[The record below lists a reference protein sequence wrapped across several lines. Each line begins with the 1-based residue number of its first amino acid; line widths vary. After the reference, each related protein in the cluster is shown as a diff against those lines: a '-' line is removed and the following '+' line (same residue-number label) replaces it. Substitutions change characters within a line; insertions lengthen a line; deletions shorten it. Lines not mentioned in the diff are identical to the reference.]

1 MARVWHGYA
10 AALMKP
16 KPPPEPK
23 PVTSRARRMSPE
35 DRREQILDSAVA
47 YVVEHGLSTFTL
59 DNVAQLAGV
68 SKPLVYKY
76 FARRED
82 LLRAVL
88 EREYVYLGRH
98 KLDVLPDEA
107 PLEPLIRAS
116 NRNAFNYLYE
126 RGPVIRLLGSDR
138 SVAELVHQ
146 RERDERGAIT
156 QHFIKRLMKTYG
168 VPQDVAFI
176 CTVMTVNAP
185 ILSSR
190 ALKRAGISAERAAQ
204 VWSDFAMGGWQAL
217 AGLAAPEAAPEAA
230 SEPAARAR
238 PARAAKK
245 KPRSPPG

>member
-1 MARVWHGYA
+1 
-10 AALMKP
+10 
-16 KPPPEPK
+16 
-23 PVTSRARRMSPE
+23 MSPE
-35 DRREQILDSAVA
+35 ARREQILDSAVT
-47 YVVEHGLSTFTL
+47 YILESGLSSFTL
-59 DNVAQLAGV
+59 ENVAVQAAV

-76 FARRED
+76 FTSRED

-88 EREYVYLGRH
+88 EREYRLLGRH
-98 KLDVLPDEA
+98 KLDVLPDEV
-107 PLEPLIRAS
+107 PMEPLIRAS

-126 RGPVIRLLGSDR
+126 RGPIIRLLGGDR

-190 ALKRAGISAERAAQ
+190 ALKRAGITAERAAQ

-217 AGLAAPEAAPEAA
+217 QALHDAGPA
-230 SEPAARAR
+230 PAARAGGAEKAEKADKAAKP
-238 PARAAKK
+238 PARK
-245 KPRSPPG
+245 RGTR

>member
-1 MARVWHGYA
+1 
-10 AALMKP
+10 
-16 KPPPEPK
+16 
-23 PVTSRARRMSPE
+23 MSPE
-35 DRREQILDSAVA
+35 ARREQILDSAVT
-47 YVVEHGLSTFTL
+47 YILESGLSSFTL
-59 DNVAQLAGV
+59 ENVAVQAAV

-76 FARRED
+76 FTSRED

-88 EREYVYLGRH
+88 EREYRLLGRH
-98 KLDVLPDEA
+98 KLDVLPDEV
-107 PLEPLIRAS
+107 PMEPLIRAS

-126 RGPVIRLLGSDR
+126 RGPIIRLLGGDR

-190 ALKRAGISAERAAQ
+190 ALKRAGITAERAAQ

-217 AGLAAPEAAPEAA
+217 QALHDAGPAA
-230 SEPAARAR
+230 AARAGR
-238 PARAAKK
+238 AEKAEKANKAAKPPARK
-245 KPRSPPG
+245 RGTR

>member
-1 MARVWHGYA
+1 
-10 AALMKP
+10 
-16 KPPPEPK
+16 
-23 PVTSRARRMSPE
+23 MSPE
-35 DRREQILDSAVA
+35 ARREQILDSAVT
-47 YVVEHGLSTFTL
+47 YIVERGLSTFTL
-59 DNVAQLAGV
+59 ENVAHEAGV

-76 FARRED
+76 FTRRED

-88 EREYVYLGRH
+88 EREYVYLGAH

-126 RGPVIRLLGSDR
+126 RGPVIRLLAGDR

-146 RERDERGAIT
+146 RERNERSAIT
-156 QHFIKRLMKTYG
+156 EHFIKRLMKTYG
-168 VPQDVAFI
+168 VPKDVAFI

-204 VWSDFAMGGWQAL
+204 VWSDFALGGWQAL
-217 AGLAAPEAAPEAA
+217 EAQHAAPAAKPARDDKAA
-230 SEPAARAR
+230 TANKPAA
-238 PARAAKK
+238 AKRK
-245 KPRSPPG
+245 RSQA

>member
-1 MARVWHGYA
+1 
-10 AALMKP
+10 
-16 KPPPEPK
+16 
-23 PVTSRARRMSPE
+23 MSPE
-35 DRREQILDSAVA
+35 ARREQILDSAVT
-47 YVVEHGLSTFTL
+47 YILESGLSSFTL
-59 DNVAQLAGV
+59 ENVAVQAEV

-76 FARRED
+76 FTSRED

-88 EREYVYLGRH
+88 EREYRLLGRH
-98 KLDVLPDEA
+98 KLDVLPDEV
-107 PLEPLIRAS
+107 PMEPLIRAS

-126 RGPVIRLLGSDR
+126 RGPIIRLLGGDR

-190 ALKRAGISAERAAQ
+190 ALKRAGITAERAAQ

-217 AGLAAPEAAPEAA
+217 QALHDGGEAPAEPAEAA
-230 SEPAARAR
+230 SAGKVGKAAKAGKARKVEEAARR
-238 PARAAKK
+238 PARK
-245 KPRSPPG
+245 RSAR

>member
-1 MARVWHGYA
+1 
-10 AALMKP
+10 
-16 KPPPEPK
+16 
-23 PVTSRARRMSPE
+23 MSPE
-35 DRREQILDSAVA
+35 ARREQILDSAVT
-47 YVVEHGLSTFTL
+47 YILESGLSSFTL
-59 DNVAQLAGV
+59 ENVAVQAAV

-76 FARRED
+76 FTSRED

-88 EREYVYLGRH
+88 EREYRLLGRH
-98 KLDVLPDEA
+98 KLDVLPDEV
-107 PLEPLIRAS
+107 PMEPLIRAS

-126 RGPVIRLLGSDR
+126 RGPIIRLLGGDR

-190 ALKRAGISAERAAQ
+190 ALKRAGITAERAAQ

-217 AGLAAPEAAPEAA
+217 QALHDARPA
-230 SEPAARAR
+230 PAARAGGAEKAEKADKAAKP
-238 PARAAKK
+238 PARK
-245 KPRSPPG
+245 RGTR

>member
-1 MARVWHGYA
+1 
-10 AALMKP
+10 
-16 KPPPEPK
+16 
-23 PVTSRARRMSPE
+23 MSPE
-35 DRREQILDSAVA
+35 ARREQILDSAVT
-47 YVVEHGLSTFTL
+47 YILESGLSSFTL
-59 DNVAQLAGV
+59 ENVAVQAAV

-76 FARRED
+76 FTSRED

-88 EREYVYLGRH
+88 EREYRLLGRH
-98 KLDVLPDEA
+98 KLDVLPDEV
-107 PLEPLIRAS
+107 PMEPLIRAS

-126 RGPVIRLLGSDR
+126 RGPIIRLLGGDR

-190 ALKRAGISAERAAQ
+190 ALKRAGITAERAAQ

-217 AGLAAPEAAPEAA
+217 QALHDARPA
-230 SEPAARAR
+230 PAARAGR
-238 PARAAKK
+238 AEKAEKADKAAKPPARK
-245 KPRSPPG
+245 RGTR